1 MKKGCWQPQL
11 PSIRHP
17 LEGPGRMISVQ
28 NSINVLP
35 RPQFTIYLPQFFSA
49 NSSWGNPTC
58 PNGTWEK
65 ASVTRQKHVKR
76 RGEWWWWWLLLH
88 GFGCV
93 EKNCWTMSKMINL
106 NDSSKERWNLKW
118 ILHLNETLIFWKK
131 DLQFSWGSARSYRI
145 LMWKR

>member
-17 LEGPGRMISVQ
+17 LEGPGRMIKVQ
-28 NSINVLP
+28 NSKYPTTSSIY
-35 RPQFTIYLPQFFSA
+35 YLP
-49 NSSWGNPTC
+49 SSVILRKFQLRKPHMPKWNMGKGLSHKT
-58 PNGTWEK
+58 K
-65 ASVTRQKHVKR
+65 TRQKKGWMMVVMIVVT
-76 RGEWWWWWLLLH
+76 WVWL
-88 GFGCV
+88 CR
-93 EKNCWTMSKMINL
+93 KNCWTMSKMINL

-131 DLQFSWGSARSYRI
+131 KMQFSWGSARSYRI